1 MDKVHLNNKRIAK
14 NTLYLYLRQII
25 SMVVSLFTVR
35 IVLQALGVTD
45 YGVNNAVG
53 GVVGMFNFLS
63 GSLAHATNRFFAF
76 ELGRNNHEKLQ
87 KIFALL
93 LTLFIGCGLVAS
105 VLIDIGGLWWVNHK
119 LVLPVERLEAAQFV
133 FHASVICFFSS
144 MVQVPYWSLII
155 ARENMSFFAWMSI
168 LDVLVKLL
176 AVCLVVFLPFDNL
189 KMLAVLACTSSFTL
203 FLIYHRYCRKRY
215 PESKFK
221 WTWDKPLFREI
232 LTYSGYNLTTQVGIV
247 LKDQGVNLLL
257 NMFFG
262 PVINAARAI
271 AYQINGA
278 VSSFMLNVQTSVNP
292 QIIKLYS
299 SENYE
304 SMQNLIIRFTKVNY
318 YIMLVLC
325 LPILLNIHFILDIWL
340 DEVPDYTA
348 VFAVLVLIT
357 SIWAC
362 FSYSLL
368 VAVRATGRIKNLQIG
383 NTVIILLVF
392 PISYVFCIYGCSP
405 TVVLSIPFFEA
416 MAMFIWCVICLK
428 KLMAFPFR
436 KYIFEIF
443 PKITITTLVAATLPL
458 FLKLYLEGTTVNSI
472 LTILVSFAWGAV
484 VVFLIGLTAFERE
497 FFITQIKTR
506 LQK

>member
-1 MDKVHLNNKRIAK
+1 MDRTHLNNKRIAK
-14 NTLYLYLRQII
+14 NTLFLYLRQIV

-35 IVLQALGVTD
+35 IVLQTLGVTD

-63 GSLAHATNRFFAF
+63 GSLAHATNRFFSF
-76 ELGRNNHEKLQ
+76 ELGRNNYEKLQ

-93 LTLFIGCGLVAS
+93 MALFIGCGLVAS
-105 VLIDIGGLWWVNHK
+105 ILIDIGGLWWVNHR
-119 LVLPVERLEAAQFV
+119 LVTPVERLEAARFV

-168 LDVLVKLL
+168 LDVIVKLL
-176 AVCLVVFLPFDNL
+176 IVCSLVFLPFDNL
-189 KMLAVLACTSSFTL
+189 KTLAVLSCASSFTL
-203 FLIYHRYCRKRY
+203 LSIYHHYCRKRY

-221 WTWDKPLFREI
+221 WTWDKPLFMEI
-232 LTYSGYNLTTQVGIV
+232 VSYSSYNLTTQIGIV

-262 PVINAARAI
+262 PVINAARAV

-278 VSSFMLNVQTSVNP
+278 ISSFMLNVQTAVNP

-299 SENYE
+299 SGNYE
-304 SMQNLIIRFTKVNY
+304 SMQNLIIRFTKINY

-325 LPILLNIHFILDIWL
+325 LPIILNIHFILKLWL
-340 DEVPDYTA
+340 GTVPDYTA
-348 VFAVLVLIT
+348 AFAVIVLIT

-368 VAVRATGRIKNLQIG
+368 VVVRATGRIKNLQIG
-383 NTVIILLVF
+383 NTIIVLSVF
-392 PISYVFCIYGCSP
+392 PISYVFCKYGFSP
-405 TVVLSIPFFEA
+405 IVVLCIPFFEA
-416 MAMFIWCVICLK
+416 MWMFIWSVICLK

-443 PKITITTLVAATLPL
+443 PKITITTLVTVTVPL
-458 FLKLYLEGTTVNSI
+458 FLNFYLQETTVHSL
-472 LTILVSFAWGAV
+472 LTIFVSFVWGAM
-484 VVFLIGLTAFERE
+484 VVFIIGFTKFERE

-506 LQK
+506 LHK